1 MKNFK
6 MRPLAALISISSLS
20 LTALPVAAVPALEEV
35 IVTAQKRTES
45 LMDVPISV
53 VAISGE
59 KISNQSI
66 NDLYELSAYVPN
78 LMITEGTTNTNIFMR
93 GVGAGN
99 TRSFEQ
105 SVSPHKTSV

>member
-1 MKNFK
+1 MKHFK
-6 MRPLAALISISSLS
+6 MRPLALFTSIAGLS
-20 LTALPVAAVPALEEV
+20 MIALPVAAAPTLEEV
-35 IVTAQKRTES
+35 VVTAQKRTES

-59 KISNQSI
+59 KISNQGI
-66 NDLYELSAYVPN
+66 NDLMELSAYVPN
-78 LMITEGTTNTNIFMR
+78 LMVTEGTTNTNIFMR